1 MLIAA
6 EKITKQY
13 GDSPLLDGCSL
24 YINEYDKIGVI
35 GRNGA
40 GKTTL
45 LRLIAGVENPDS
57 GVVTQHGKLR
67 LGYLPQTPLLQD
79 GYTILQQ
86 VLESA
91 GELNIEAQEYEA
103 KRILGKLGIHDTDV
117 PVQNLSGGQKKRVAL
132 AAVLVSHC
140 ELLILD
146 EPTNHLD
153 DRMIRWLEQYLQR
166 FSGAVLMVTHDRYF
180 LDRVVARIVEVDRGA
195 LYLYDGGYTEYLKLR
210 AQRYEMEAGTERKR
224 QSLLRKELA
233 WMQQGPKARGTKS
246 RSRIERYEA
255 LSEQAAPDI
264 AVKLELGSIS
274 TRLGKKIVE
283 LNGISKSYGD
293 KLLFKDFDHIIAR
306 DARIGVVGPNG
317 CGKSTLLQVIAN
329 RVAPDS
335 GSVSIGETVKIG
347 YLTQECGDMNPNMR
361 VIDYVKEYGET
372 IETKDG
378 PVSATQLLEQFL
390 FPADLQWNSISR
402 LSGGERRR
410 LFLMGI
416 LISAPNV
423 LLLDEPTND
432 LDIDTLMVLEDYVE
446 IFPGAVIVVSHDRYF
461 LDKTTDFIL
470 EFQEGGHIEEYLG
483 GYSGYLN
490 SVEAAS
496 VESAAAVSKKETPP
510 AQKERA
516 ARPQKTRF
524 SFKEQREYEE
534 IDDVLAAL
542 EAKKAALEVQ
552 IEQASSDYIEL
563 QRLMELQ
570 TEIEE
575 QLEEKALRWLYL
587 QELAE
592 QIEREKTEQ

>member
-13 GDSPLLDGCSL
+13 GDSPLLDACSL
-24 YINEYDKIGVI
+24 FINEFDKIGII

-45 LRLIAGVENPDS
+45 LRLIAGTENPDS
-57 GVVTQHGKLR
+57 GLVTRHGTLR
-67 LGYLPQTPLLQD
+67 IGYLPQTPVLQD
-79 GYTILQQ
+79 GCKILQQ
-86 VLESA
+86 VLQSA

-117 PVQNLSGGQKKRVAL
+117 PVQTLSGGQRKRVAL
-132 AAVLVSHC
+132 AAVLISHC

-153 DRMIRWLEQYLQR
+153 DQMIRWLEQYLQR
-166 FSGAVLMVTHDRYF
+166 FCGAVLMVTHDRYF
-180 LDRVVARIVEVDRGA
+180 LERVVTKIVELERGA
-195 LYLYDGGYTEYLKLR
+195 LYLYDGGYSEYLKLR
-210 AQRYEMEAGTERKR
+210 AQRYEMEAGTQRKR

-255 LSEQAAPDI
+255 LSEQAAPET
-264 AVKLELGSIS
+264 AAKLELSSIS

-283 LNGISKSYGD
+283 LNGIGKAYGD
-293 KLLFKDFDHIIAR
+293 KLLFQDFDHIIAR
-306 DARIGVVGPNG
+306 DARIGIVGPNG
-317 CGKSTLLQVIAN
+317 CGKSTLLQIIAKKIE
-329 RVAPDS
+329 PDN

-347 YLTQECGDMNPNMR
+347 YLTQECGEMDPNMR
-361 VIDYVKEYGET
+361 VIDYVKLFGET

-390 FPADLQWNSISR
+390 FPADLQWNRISR
-402 LSGGERRR
+402 LSGGELRR

-416 LISAPNV
+416 LIAAPNV

-432 LDIDTLMVLEDYVE
+432 LDIDTLMVLEDYIE
-446 IFPGAVIVVSHDRYF
+446 IFPGAVLVVSHDRYF

-470 EFQEGGHIEEYLG
+470 EFQQGGHIGEYLG
-483 GYSGYLN
+483 GYSAYL
-490 SVEAAS
+490 SSAEAAS
-496 VESAAAVSKKETPP
+496 AETPVDSGKKEAP
-510 AQKERA
+510 AAQRQRP
-516 ARPQKTRF
+516 ARRQKTRF

-534 IDDVLAAL
+534 IDDILAGL
-542 EAKKAALEVQ
+542 EEKKASVEVQ
-552 IEQASSDYIEL
+552 IEQASSDYIKL
-563 QRLMELQ
+563 QRLMALQ